1 VMPVTQPQR
10 LLCDVRGA
18 SILDRHDRI
27 LVGQGHRDKAS
38 LSLLVLLLPVGIVLI
53 LILLSGPGL
62 DPLTWGSE
70 GSEGSEGS
78 DNMLWPG
85 GGGGRPQKE
94 GLDGRGWYQARVAA
108 TGMFGGA
115 TDHVGHFC

>member
-1 VMPVTQPQR
+1 
-10 LLCDVRGA
+10 
-18 SILDRHDRI
+18 
-27 LVGQGHRDKAS
+27 
-38 LSLLVLLLPVGIVLI
+38 
-53 LILLSGPGL
+53 
-62 DPLTWGSE
+62 
-70 GSEGSEGS
+70 
-78 DNMLWPG
+78 MLWPG